1 MVAQGS
7 DSPGDAASHPARA
20 DAAGAG
26 GVAEKLEKVVIR
38 FAGDSGDG
46 MQLTGDRF
54 THEAAAFGNDLATQP
69 NFPAEIR
76 APQGT
81 LPGVSSFQIQIADY
95 DILTAGDQ
103 PDVLVAMNPAA
114 LKANLEDLPRGAT
127 IIVNTDEFTK
137 RTLTKVGYAAD
148 PLTDDSLSDFVVHRV
163 PMTSLTLGATE
174 STGVG
179 KKDGQR
185 AKNMFAL
192 GLLSWMYGRPIGGT
206 EQFMREKFAA
216 KPDIAEAN
224 VLAFRA
230 GWNYGETTEAFATTY
245 EVAPAALPTG
255 TYRQITGNTALAYG
269 IVAAGQLA
277 GLEVFLG
284 TYPITPASDILH
296 ELSKHKNFG
305 VTTFQAEDEIAGIGA
320 ALGASLGGALGVTS
334 TSGPGLALKSETI
347 GLAVM
352 TELPLLIVDV
362 QRGGPSTGLPTKTE
376 QADLLQALYGRNG
389 ESPVAVLAPRSPAD
403 CFAAAVEAARIAL
416 TYRTPVLLLSDGS
429 IANGS
434 EPWAIPQVADLA
446 PIEPAFEPD
455 AAEDDSDPYQPYA
468 RDPETLARS
477 LAVPGTRGR
486 AHRIGGLEKADGTGN
501 ISYEPAN
508 HDLMVRLRQAKIDGI
523 EVPDL
528 EVEDPSGN
536 AELLLIGWGSSYG
549 PIGEACRRARRR
561 GVPVAQAH
569 LRNLNPLP
577 ANTGAVLGRYRTVVA
592 PEMNG
597 GQLAMLLRGR
607 YLVDVQPWTKVAG
620 TAFSAQ
626 ELVGVIDAALDGS
639 LTELEND
646 KAFAARARATYRT
659 VGGK

>member
-1 MVAQGS
+1 MVDLAHR
-7 DSPGDAASHPARA
+7 D
-20 DAAGAG
+20 GAG
-26 GVAEKLEKVVIR
+26 TEKLERVVIR

-54 THEAAAFGNDLATQP
+54 THEAAAFGNDLATMP

-114 LKANLEDLPRGAT
+114 LKANLEDLARGAT
-127 IIVNTDEFTK
+127 VIVNTDEFTK
-137 RTLTKVGYAAD
+137 RNLAKVGYTGD
-148 PLTDDSLSDFVVHRV
+148 PLTDDTLTGFVVHRV
-163 PMTSLTLGATE
+163 PMTSLTLAATE
-174 STGVG
+174 VTGVG
-179 KKDGQR
+179 KKDAQR

-224 VLAFRA
+224 ILAFRA

-245 EVAPAALPTG
+245 EVAPATLAPG

-269 IVAAGQLA
+269 IVAAGQLS
-277 GLEVFLG
+277 GLPVFLG

-320 ALGASLGGALGVTS
+320 ALGASIGGALGVTS

-352 TELPLLIVDV
+352 TELPLLIIDV

-403 CFAAAVEAARIAL
+403 CFATAVEAARIAL
-416 TYRTPVLLLSDGS
+416 TYRTPVLLLSDGA

-434 EPWAIPQVADLA
+434 EPWAIPNVAELE
-446 PIEPAFEPD
+446 PIDPAFEPE
-455 AAEDDSDPYQPYA
+455 AAEGDSFEPYA
-468 RDPETLARS
+468 RDPETLARP
-477 LAVPGTRGR
+477 LAVPGTKGL
-486 AHRIGGLEKADGTGN
+486 AHRIGGLEKADGSGN
-501 ISYEPAN
+501 ISYDPAN
-508 HDLMVRLRQAKIDGI
+508 HELMVRLRQAKIDGI
-523 EVPDL
+523 AVPEL
-528 EVEDPSGN
+528 EVDDPDGR

-561 GVPVAQAH
+561 GVSVAQAH
-569 LRNLNPLP
+569 LRHLNPLP
-577 ANTGAVLGRYRTVVA
+577 PNLGDVLRRYRTIVA

-597 GQLAMLLRGR
+597 GQLAMLLRAR
-607 YLVDVQPWTKVAG
+607 YLADVRPWTKIAG

-639 LTELEND
+639 IAELEHD

-659 VGGK
+659 TGGK

>member
-1 MVAQGS
+1 MVA
-7 DSPGDAASHPARA
+7 
-20 DAAGAG
+20 
-26 GVAEKLEKVVIR
+26 LEKVVIR

-148 PLTDDSLSDFVVHRV
+148 PLADDSLSDFVVHRV

-174 STGVG
+174 SAGVG

-216 KPDIAEAN
+216 KPEIAEAN
-224 VLAFRA
+224 ILAFRA

-245 EVAPAALPTG
+245 EVAPAALPAG

-269 IVAAGQLA
+269 IVAAGQLS
-277 GLEVFLG
+277 GLQVFLG

-352 TELPLLIVDV
+352 TEMPLLIVDV

-389 ESPVAVLAPRSPAD
+389 ESPVAVVAPRSPAD

-434 EPWAIPQVADLA
+434 EPWAIPRVADLER
-446 PIEPAFEPD
+446 IDPAFESD
-455 AAEDDSDPYQPYA
+455 AAEGDSDPFQPYA

-477 LAVPGTRGR
+477 FAVPGTRGR

-501 ISYEPAN
+501 ISYDPAN
-508 HDLMVRLRQAKIDGI
+508 HDMMVRLRQAKIDGI
-523 EVPDL
+523 DVPDL
-528 EVEDPSGN
+528 EVDDPSGT
-536 AELLLIGWGSSYG
+536 AELLIIGWGSSYG

-577 ANTGAVLGRYRTVVA
+577 ANTGEVLRRYRTVVA

-597 GQLAMLLRGR
+597 GQLAMLLRAR
-607 YLVDVQPWTKVAG
+607 YLVDVRPWTKVAG

-639 LTELEND
+639 LAELEND
-646 KAFAARARATYRT
+646 KAFAARAKATYRT

>member
-1 MVAQGS
+1 MGS
-7 DSPGDAASHPARA
+7 QHDESVTAARNG
-20 DAAGAG
+20 AA
-26 GVAEKLEKVVIR
+26 AEKLEKVVIR

-114 LKANLEDLPRGAT
+114 LKANLEELARGAT
-127 IIVNTDEFTK
+127 LIVNTDEFTK
-137 RTLTKVGYAAD
+137 RNLSKVGYAGD
-148 PLTDDSLSDFVVHRV
+148 PLADGTLSDFVVHQV
-163 PMTSLTLGATE
+163 PMTSLTLAATE
-174 STGVG
+174 PTGVG

-192 GLLSWMYGRPIGGT
+192 GLLSWMYGRPLGGT
-206 EQFMREKFAA
+206 EQFLREKFGS
-216 KPDIAEAN
+216 KPEVAEAN
-224 VLAFRA
+224 ILAFRA

-245 EVAPAALPTG
+245 EVARATLPAG

-269 IVAAGQLA
+269 LVTAGQLS
-277 GLEVFLG
+277 GLPVFLG

-296 ELSKHKNFG
+296 ELSRHKNFG

-320 ALGASLGGALGVTS
+320 ALGASIGGALGVTS
-334 TSGPGLALKSETI
+334 TSGPGLALKSEAI

-352 TELPLLIVDV
+352 TELPLLIIDV

-389 ESPVAVLAPRSPAD
+389 ESPVPVLAPRSPAD
-403 CFAAAVEAARIAL
+403 CFDAAVEAARIAI

-434 EPWAIPQVADLA
+434 EPWAIPQVGDLA
-446 PIEPAFEPD
+446 PIDPAFEP
-455 AAEDDSDPYQPYA
+455 EGSDDDGFQPYA
-468 RDPETLARS
+468 RDPETLARP
-477 LAVPGTRGR
+477 LAVPGTKGR
-486 AHRIGGLEKADGTGN
+486 AHRIGGLEKADGSGN

-508 HDLMVRLRQAKIDGI
+508 HELMVRLRQAKVDGI
-523 EVPDL
+523 TVPDI
-528 EVEDPSGN
+528 EVEDPSGR

-569 LRNLNPLP
+569 LRHLNPFP
-577 ANTGAVLGRYRTVVA
+577 ANLGAVLGRYRTVVA

-597 GQLAMLLRGR
+597 GQLAMLLRAR

-639 LTELEND
+639 ITEMEQS

-659 VGGK
+659 PGGNS

>member
-1 MVAQGS
+1 MVDLA
-7 DSPGDAASHPARA
+7 HHN
-20 DAAGAG
+20 GAG
-26 GVAEKLEKVVIR
+26 TEKLERVVIR

-54 THEAAAFGNDLATQP
+54 THEAAAFGNDLATMP

-114 LKANLEDLPRGAT
+114 LKANLEDVARGAT
-127 IIVNTDEFTK
+127 VIVNTDEFTK
-137 RTLTKVGYAAD
+137 RNLAKVGYSGD
-148 PLTDDSLSDFVVHRV
+148 PLSDETLSGFVVHRV
-163 PMTSLTLGATE
+163 PMTSLTLAATE

-216 KPDIAEAN
+216 TPEIAEAN
-224 VLAFRA
+224 ILAFRA

-245 EVAPAALPTG
+245 EIAPATLAPG

-269 IVAAGQLA
+269 IVTAGQLS
-277 GLEVFLG
+277 GLSVFLG

-416 TYRTPVLLLSDGS
+416 TYRTPVLLLSDGA

-434 EPWAIPQVADLA
+434 EPWAIPNVAELA
-446 PIEPAFEPD
+446 PIDPAFETEG
-455 AAEDDSDPYQPYA
+455 AEGDSFQPYA
-468 RDPETLARS
+468 RDTETLARP
-477 LAVPGTRGR
+477 LAVPGTKGL
-486 AHRIGGLEKADGTGN
+486 AHRIGGLEKADGSGN
-501 ISYEPAN
+501 ISYDPAN
-508 HDLMVRLRQAKIDGI
+508 HELMVRLRQAKIDGI
-523 EVPDL
+523 AVPDL
-528 EVEDPSGN
+528 EVDDPDGR

-577 ANTGAVLGRYRTVVA
+577 ANTGEVLRRYRTVVA

-597 GQLAMLLRGR
+597 GQLAMLLRAR
-607 YLVDVQPWTKVAG
+607 YLVDVQPWTKIAG

-639 LTELEND
+639 IAEMEHD
-646 KAFAARARATYRT
+646 KAFDARARATYRT
-659 VGGK
+659 PGGM

>member
-1 MVAQGS
+1 MVSQH
-7 DSPGDAASHPARA
+7 DDAGNGGAARKLA
-20 DAAGAG
+20 P
-26 GVAEKLEKVVIR
+26 EKLERVVIR

-114 LKANLEDLPRGAT
+114 LKANLEDLARGAT
-127 IIVNTDEFTK
+127 VIVNTDEFTK
-137 RTLTKVGYAAD
+137 RNLAKVGYAGD
-148 PLTDDSLSDFVVHRV
+148 PLTDDTLTDFVVHRV

-174 STGVG
+174 PTGVG

-216 KPDIAEAN
+216 TPDVAEAN
-224 VLAFRA
+224 ILAFRT

-245 EVAPAALPTG
+245 EVAPATLPPG

-269 IVAAGQLA
+269 LVTAGQLS
-277 GLEVFLG
+277 GLQVFLG

-320 ALGASLGGALGVTS
+320 ALGASLAGALGVTS
-334 TSGPGLALKSETI
+334 TSGPGIALKSETI

-352 TELPLLIVDV
+352 TELPLVIIDV

-389 ESPVAVLAPRSPAD
+389 ESPVPVLAPRSPAD
-403 CFAAAVEAARIAL
+403 CFDTAVEAARIAL

-434 EPWAIPQVADLA
+434 EPWAIPQVSQLA
-446 PIEPAFEPD
+446 PIDPGFEPGG
-455 AAEDDSDPYQPYA
+455 ADDDPFQPYA
-468 RDPETLARS
+468 RDPETLARP
-477 LAVPGTRGR
+477 LAVPGTAGR
-486 AHRIGGLEKADGTGN
+486 AHRIGGLEKADGSGN

-508 HDLMVRLRQAKIDGI
+508 HELMVRLRQAKIDGI
-523 EVPDL
+523 AVPELVVD
-528 EVEDPSGN
+528 DPGER

-577 ANTGAVLGRYRTVVA
+577 PNLGAVLARYRTVVC

-597 GQLAMLLRGR
+597 GQLSMLLRAR

-620 TAFSAQ
+620 TAFQAQ

-639 LTELEND
+639 ISEMEQA
-646 KAFAARARATYRT
+646 KAFTARARATYRT
-659 VGGK
+659 PGGK